1 MVNCVATLGVVVFS
15 YAGLADTNRSD
26 THQVHQHQQPHVPT
40 PATHPN
46 GSPNVLLLLVDDLRP
61 MLPFYGTDRM
71 KAPNLAKLAAS
82 GLQFN
87 NSYVQ
92 QAICS
97 PTRNSFMTGRAPDHT
112 RLWNFQGSFRSNGV
126 DKTGKAGADWKT
138 MPQAFKEAGW
148 ITAGCGKT
156 FHPGVCCTLQT

>member
-71 KAPNLAKLAAS
+71 KAPNLAKLAACLGVS
-82 GLQFN
+82 IVPSAPICSAGSIYGYN
-87 NSYVQ
+87 NSPLLLPGFGDHERFPSQLGGDPCSIRWLVWGRQHIKCYVSVKS
-92 QAICS
+92 IE
-97 PTRNSFMTGRAPDHT
+97 R
-112 RLWNFQGSFRSNGV
+112 
-126 DKTGKAGADWKT
+126 
-138 MPQAFKEAGW
+138 E
-148 ITAGCGKT
+148 
-156 FHPGVCCTLQT
+156 